1 MAVSWIGCPGQVAF
15 PPRPGGNIG
24 DRVPLLV
31 LAFLAFV
38 GLGLPAPL
46 PGTLWPELRPQYA
59 LPQAALGLV
68 LGAKAVGYLAAN
80 ILTGRAMQAI
90 GIGVLL
96 AAAMALTAVATL
108 GQALAPPWGVFV
120 ALAVLGGIG
129 SGAVDAVLNTYAA
142 LRFAPR
148 HLNWLHA
155 CWGLG
160 ATLGPGLATV
170 LLAAGAGWQAG
181 YAAVAA
187 ILVAIA
193 ITFGAMRA
201 RWASTG
207 TQAGAPPLPALSALR
222 QPMVRHQILV
232 FFLLAG
238 VEVSTGQWAATV
250 LVERGATPATAAA
263 AATLFWAMMA
273 LGRVAMGLVVDRIG
287 ADRLV
292 RIAAPLAA
300 LAAIGFA
307 VAPRGADLVALALL
321 AVAFSPLFPTLVART
336 PARLGA
342 ATALHAVGFQVAA
355 ATLGAAVLPGVIGVA
370 VGQFGAGAAPMLV
383 AALTAVLAV
392 LVRRLG

>member
-129 SGAVDAVLNTYAA
+129 SGAVDAALNTYAA

-321 AVAFSPLFPTLVART
+321 AIAFSPLFPTLVART

-370 VGQFGAGAAPMLV
+370 VGQFGAGAAPMLL
-383 AALTAVLAV
+383 AAITAVLAV
-392 LVRRLG
+392 LIRRLG

>member
-129 SGAVDAVLNTYAA
+129 SGAVDAALNTYAA

-193 ITFGAMRA
+193 ITFGVTRA

-321 AVAFSPLFPTLVART
+321 AIAFSPLFPTLVART

-355 ATLGAAVLPGVIGVA
+355 ATLGAAALPGAIGVA
-370 VGQFGAGAAPMLV
+370 VGQFGASAAPVLV
-383 AALTAVLAV
+383 AALTAVL
-392 LVRRLG
+392 VRRLA